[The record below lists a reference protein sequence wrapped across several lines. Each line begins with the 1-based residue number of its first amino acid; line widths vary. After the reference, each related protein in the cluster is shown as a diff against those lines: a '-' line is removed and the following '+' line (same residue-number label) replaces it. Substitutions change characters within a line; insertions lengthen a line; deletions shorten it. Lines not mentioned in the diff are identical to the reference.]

1 MTWSLAEAKSKFS
14 EVMNRTESEGPQ
26 KITRRGKV
34 FILIEESTYLESTG
48 EKPSFVDFLM
58 SGEAPNKTNSA
69 PSDRPN
75 SFMRK
80 VEL

>member
-34 FILIEESTYLESTG
+34 FILIEEDRYLESTG
-48 EKPSFVDFLM
+48 EKESFVEFLI
-58 SGEAPNKTNSA
+58 SGEAPQAADSSGA
-69 PSDRPN
+69 DRPS
-75 SFMRK
+75 SFMRN